1 MVDLQK
7 WVKEVMLVPIEV
19 QACQVNEDILMHE
32 VFTNT
37 DYSH

>member
-1 MVDLQK
+1 MVDRQK
-7 WVKEVMLVPIEV
+7 WVKEVMLVPREV
-19 QACQVNEDILMHE
+19 QAFQLNEDILMHE